1 MCQASFYVPTRA
13 EVRAATAVIAT
24 EQAELGS
31 HTDKPWMPGALRTP
45 LIRSP
50 LHSGIDNGTL
60 RTLAALPLMF
70 TEPHQRPTI
79 ERAGHVSH

>member
-1 MCQASFYVPTRA
+1 MDARRPA
-13 EVRAATAVIAT
+13 DA
-24 EQAELGS
+24 
-31 HTDKPWMPGALRTP
+31 

-70 TEPHQRPTI
+70 TEPHQRPTR